1 MINPNLFSNFLI
13 KKLPLLILIISL
25 LAHGYFSQLPIM
37 FGDEIISI
45 FVANSR
51 SFSNLLS
58 GSVEIIHPNLYYI
71 LLKGILLIFNSIYV
85 ARFIHYFIF
94 LLDVIVLYKIGRSFS
109 LKKQEIILFLLPF
122 STSLYFFKFTYT
134 LRMYSIAILFLLF
147 SIYFLLQY
155 SQKQNWKYLFFS
167 LLADIL
173 GIFSVYGYL
182 LWLPIKIAILIKGAA
197 ERKEAKINL
206 WVLASMSTFISSTFI
221 IFKSY
226 LANKSIFNVYLNW
239 VKIPFFEDLGISFIS
254 LNGGGLFTY
263 FEDADSLSPGLKLI
277 GTFFSIVLL
286 LCIPISIWRLKKIIT
301 NTHIKL
307 GLFFGITEFIF
318 WLVLIELIGFFS
330 LTSFFGLTFFHIRQL
345 FVVALLFSMFF
356 GVLLVKI
363 RERISILIV
372 VVLFCFSLANIGQ
385 VPYSPY
391 SRPFQKNID
400 WVLATPGDMELAY
413 YYCEA
418 DSFEEIIEKCP
429 AHKIYFDFDEL
440 KNNMYDTSEFY
451 VTDSNL
457 AKLPLSEVRCEDSID
472 NINKCKL
479 LINIRF
485 CF

>member
-1 MINPNLFSNFLI
+1 MVNPNFFSNFLI
-13 KKLPLLILIISL
+13 KKLPLLILVLSL
-25 LAHGYFSQLPIM
+25 LAHGYFFQSPVM

-94 LLDVIVLYKIGRSFS
+94 LLDVIVLYKIGRLFS

-122 STSLYFFKFTYT
+122 STSLYFFKFTYI
-134 LRMYSIAILFLLF
+134 LRMYSIAILFLLL
-147 SIYFLLQY
+147 SIYFLLKY

-167 LLADIL
+167 LLADIF

-182 LWLPIKIAILIKGAA
+182 LWLPIKIAILIKGAV

-206 WVLASMSTFISSTFI
+206 WVLVSMSTFVSSTYI
-221 IFKSY
+221 ILKSY
-226 LANKSIFNVYLNW
+226 LVNKRIFSAHLGW
-239 VKIPFFEDLGISFIS
+239 VKVPFIEDLGISFIS

-263 FEDADSLSPGLKLI
+263 FEDADSLSSGLKII
-277 GTFFSIVLL
+277 GIIISIILL
-286 LCIPISIWRLKKIIT
+286 LCIPIFILRLKKILSDT
-301 NTHIKL
+301 NIKL
-307 GLFFGITEFIF
+307 GLSFETTEFIF
-318 WLVLIELIGFFS
+318 WLALIELISFFS

-345 FVVALLFSMFF
+345 FVVALLFSIFF
-356 GVLLVKI
+356 GMLLVKI

-372 VVLFCFSLANIGQ
+372 VVLFCFSLVNIGQ
-385 VPYSPY
+385 IPYWPY

-413 YYCEA
+413 HYCEA

-429 AHKIYFDFDEL
+429 VHKIYYNFDDL
-440 KNNMYDTSEFY
+440 KNNIYGTSDFY

-457 AKLPLSEVRCEDSID
+457 TKLPILEVRCEDLID
-472 NINKCKL
+472 NISKCEL
-479 LINIRF
+479 L
-485 CF
+485 